1 MVNAGQGWIF
11 DEGTG
16 VVPDIINDATRMHKI
31 YTAADQEYSSRV
43 TVTVLWDK
51 DRGTIV
57 SNESYEIIRM
67 LNSAFD
73 RIGAKKG
80 DYYPEAH
87 RNEINAVNE
96 RIYHILNNGVYKAG
110 FATSQKAYEKA
121 IIPHFETLDWLEEIL
136 NV

>member
-1 MVNAGQGWIF
+1 MVNAGQGWTF

-16 VVPDIINDATRMHKI
+16 VVPDIINDATRMHQI
-31 YTAADQEYSSRV
+31 YTAADPEYSSRV

-57 SNESYEIIRM
+57 SNESSEIIRM

-73 RIGAKKG
+73 RIGAKKR